1 MTVVSKG
8 SRRWL
13 QIAVNRCPHVID
25 EAIQKTGVADD
36 EQIEWRSPLESK
48 GFAEYRDKEFLSRLD
63 VSLGGLPLDH
73 FWPKMGPRWDALA
86 RSGPQVLLVEAK
98 ANILELKSTCGATCQ
113 NSIRMIEQA
122 FRETRK
128 FLGCDDSKNWLD
140 QYYQYANR
148 LSHLYLLR
156 ELNGLDAYLLFVYF
170 VGDYTT
176 TSTSRGEWLGS
187 IQEVKNTLGLPL
199 NSDWLESHV
208 KEVFIDTADLRD
220 VNWP

>member
-73 FWPKMGPRWDALA
+73 FWPKMGPRWDGLA

-98 ANILELKSTCGATCQ
+98 ANIPELKSKCKAEPR
-113 NSIRMIEQA
+113 SIQRIKQA
-122 FRETRK
+122 FRETRE
-128 FLGCDDSKNWLD
+128 FLGCDASKNWLEP
-140 QYYQYANR
+140 YYQYANR

-170 VGDYTT
+170 VGDWTT
-176 TSTSRGEWLGS
+176 TQTSKGEWLRS
-187 IQEVKNTLGLPL
+187 IQEVKNALGLPL
-199 NSDWLESHV
+199 NSDWLKSHV
-208 KEVFIDTADLRD
+208 KEVFIDTADLCD
-220 VNWP
+220 VNWQ